1 MSHKN
6 WRHKMSDGTDFFMR
20 LDPGSISLRL
30 EFLMDHKFV
39 DYQTLPFL
47 TLDSSK
53 FDLDSDRVEI
63 DLITESTIMKLYG
76 EFIKT
81 FKTPIVFST

>member
-1 MSHKN
+1 
-6 WRHKMSDGTDFFMR
+6 MSDGTDFFMR
-20 LDPGSISLRL
+20 LDQGSISLRL
-30 EFLMDHKFV
+30 EFIMDHKFV

-53 FDLDSDRVEI
+53 FDLDSDKVDI
-63 DLITESTIMKLYG
+63 GLTSDNILMKMYG
-76 EFIKT
+76 EFIQA